1 MKVQA
6 KAFETAKE
14 QAVNATE
21 GVIGTFTTSA
31 SDAVSDQ
38 SFTAACVAAI
48 LSY

>member
-1 MKVQA
+1 LKVQA
-6 KAFETAKE
+6 KAFKTAKE

-38 SFTAACVAAI
+38 SFTAAYGAAI
-48 LSY
+48 